1 MIFSHLWLEISV
13 NFGDFMSQV
22 TFFDCSLSTRS
33 LLSVFYTGHEMS
45 IPMANGPI
53 QLQFSPRFT
62 NRKFPFLFVPDHWA
76 AFLSLSMSKILK
88 SKWGLTQHY
97 IEGRKKVEGK
107 IHFLERLH
115 YRFPNCYFRS
125 MKMSK
130 NNSFTSFR
138 GRETNDG
145 SLVLL
150 RKLQKVAIYKKRSI

>member
-76 AFLSLSMSKILK
+76 AFLSLSMSKNSKEQMRLDSTLYRRKEK
-88 SKWGLTQHY
+88 SRR
-97 IEGRKKVEGK
+97 E
-107 IHFLERLH
+107 
-115 YRFPNCYFRS
+115 
-125 MKMSK
+125 
-130 NNSFTSFR
+130 NSFS
-138 GRETNDG
+138 RETPL
-145 SLVLL
+145 SISELLFPLWKWARTTPLPLLEVEKLMMVLL
-150 RKLQKVAIYKKRSI
+150 SY